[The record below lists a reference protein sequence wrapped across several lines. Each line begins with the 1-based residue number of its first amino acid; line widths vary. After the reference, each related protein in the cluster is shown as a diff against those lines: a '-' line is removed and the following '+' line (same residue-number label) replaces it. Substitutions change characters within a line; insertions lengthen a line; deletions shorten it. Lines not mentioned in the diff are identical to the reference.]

1 MGAELCMVVLDIEE
15 EVQME
20 RVKSRHEGDENM
32 MELAKVL
39 FNTPGVAGAVLQTG
53 LSLNES
59 VSEGSHKK
67 NLSFRHVQKRP

>member
-1 MGAELCMVVLDIEE
+1 MVLDIEE

-39 FNTPGVAGAVLQTG
+39 FCFIT
-53 LSLNES
+53 
-59 VSEGSHKK
+59 
-67 NLSFRHVQKRP
+67 

>member
-20 RVKSRHEGDENM
+20 RVKARHEGDENM

-39 FNTPGVAGAVLQTG
+39 FNTPSVAGAVLHTG

-59 VSEGSHKK
+59 MSEGSHK
-67 NLSFRHVQKRP
+67 